1 MLLKLLLLFTVVPLI
16 ELALLIPL
24 GQLIGLWPT
33 IGLVVATGLLGAV
46 LGKLEGLRAWHA
58 IQHDLRQGNIPAD
71 SLLDGLAVFIAGV
84 FLITPGVL
92 TDIAGLVL
100 LIPPLRRPLKNAIR
114 ARFKAALESGTS
126 TFFISQS
133 SNVFGNSPFG
143 PGAGDARSPFGGAD
157 QGDIIDITPDRPGDS
172 TDRDS
177 DASLPRQR

>member
-1 MLLKLLLLFTVVPLI
+1 MLLKLLFLFTVIPLI

-58 IQHDLRQGNIPAD
+58 IQDDLRQGTIPAD

-114 ARFKAALESGTS
+114 ARFKSALEKGTS

-133 SNVFGNSPFG
+133 SNIFGSAPFD
-143 PGAGDARSPFGGAD
+143 PRSHAPHSPFGGTE

-172 TDRDS
+172 TDSDS